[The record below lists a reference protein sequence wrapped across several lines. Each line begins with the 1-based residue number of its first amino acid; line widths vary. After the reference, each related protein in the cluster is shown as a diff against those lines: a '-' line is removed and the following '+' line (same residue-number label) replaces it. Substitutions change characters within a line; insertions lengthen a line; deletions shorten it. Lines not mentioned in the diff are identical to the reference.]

1 MRSSKLTKRI
11 YSIIKKFSIIFR
23 TLKRNIGLIKI
34 KKKAYKMNRV
44 FKKKLKILNRN
55 YLRKR

>member
-34 KKKAYKMNRV
+34 KKKAYKMNRD

-55 YLRKR
+55 YKRKR

>member
-1 MRSSKLTKRI
+1 MRSLRLTKRI

-23 TLKRNIGLIKI
+23 TLKINISIIKI

-44 FKKKLKILNRN
+44 FKKKLKI
-55 YLRKR
+55 

>member
-23 TLKRNIGLIKI
+23 TLKRNISIIKI

-44 FKKKLKILNRN
+44 FKKKLKLLNRN
-55 YLRKR
+55 YKRNR

>member
-23 TLKRNIGLIKI
+23 TLKRNISIIKI
-34 KKKAYKMNRV
+34 KKKVYKMNRV

-55 YLRKR
+55 YKRKR